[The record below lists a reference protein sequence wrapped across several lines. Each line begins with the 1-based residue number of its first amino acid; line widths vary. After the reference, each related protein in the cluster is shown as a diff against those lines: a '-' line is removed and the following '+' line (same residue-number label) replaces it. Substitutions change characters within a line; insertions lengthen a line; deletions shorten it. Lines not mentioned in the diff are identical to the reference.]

1 MAFYHKSVQA
11 VIQER
16 YNDFTTAE
24 KTIGDF
30 FLKNQKDGD
39 FSVKTIADSLYVS
52 EASVSRFAK
61 KCGYKGY
68 REFVFQY
75 RESLNGEDRDISVST
90 KTVIESYQDLLT
102 KTCNLMNEA
111 QIARIVQYFNDYKRI
126 IVCGRGSSGLAATE
140 MESRFM
146 RIGVDIDSLT
156 DADRMK
162 MQAIFLNPDCLMI
175 GFSVSGQTD
184 AVLYALQEAHR
195 RGAKTVLVTTTDRI
209 FFRDFCDEVVISAY
223 SQYLET
229 GNTIS
234 PQLPL
239 LLIIDVIYNEYM
251 SQNRKEREALHDDSL
266 RALNNG
272 KKPSVI

>member
-1 MAFYHKSVQA
+1 
-11 VIQER
+11 
-16 YNDFTTAE
+16 
-24 KTIGDF
+24 
-30 FLKNQKDGD
+30 
-39 FSVKTIADSLYVS
+39 
-52 EASVSRFAK
+52 
-61 KCGYKGY
+61 
-68 REFVFQY
+68 
-75 RESLNGEDRDISVST
+75 
-90 KTVIESYQDLLT
+90 
-102 KTCNLMNEA
+102 
-111 QIARIVQYFNDYKRI
+111 
-126 IVCGRGSSGLAATE
+126 
-140 MESRFM
+140 
-146 RIGVDIDSLT
+146 
-156 DADRMK
+156 
-162 MQAIFLNPDCLMI
+162 MI